1 MSRVRIQ
8 YLGIKEINGPLI
20 VLDGVKNAHFDEMA
34 DIVLDNGEVRHG
46 RVIRLDGEKAV
57 TVHMNCTKGVIYAY
71 NDGQFD
77 TGETDNIYVVFM
89 QSLFDRWF
97 GYDLPGFRQVV
108 IHKSGDDVS
117 GYTAP
122 KIWYIE
128 DITDPNVRKT
138 ALEDYIIK

>member
-1 MSRVRIQ
+1 MKKRDWIWFSAIALIIVGFLVLRVFTM
-8 YLGIKEINGPLI
+8 K
-20 VLDGVKNAHFDEMA
+20 
-34 DIVLDNGEVRHG
+34 
-46 RVIRLDGEKAV
+46 RVVPFEEAMEHISLVDGEKAV

-122 KIWYIE
+122 KIW
-128 DITDPNVRKT
+128 
-138 ALEDYIIK
+138 

>member
-1 MSRVRIQ
+1 MKKRDWIWFSAIALIIVGFLVLRVFTMKRIS
-8 YLGIKEINGPLI
+8 L
-20 VLDGVKNAHFDEMA
+20 V
-34 DIVLDNGEVRHG
+34 
-46 RVIRLDGEKAV
+46 DGEKAV

-138 ALEDYIIK
+138 ALEGYIIK

>member
-1 MSRVRIQ
+1 MKKRDWIWFSAIALIIVGFLVLRVFTM
-8 YLGIKEINGPLI
+8 K
-20 VLDGVKNAHFDEMA
+20 
-34 DIVLDNGEVRHG
+34 
-46 RVIRLDGEKAV
+46 RVVPFEEAMEHISLVDGEKAV
-57 TVHMNCTKGVIYAY
+57 TVYMNCTKGVIYAY

-97 GYDLPGFRQVV
+97 GYDLPGFRQFV

-138 ALEDYIIK
+138 ALEGYIIK

>member
-1 MSRVRIQ
+1 MKKRDWIWFSAIALIIVGFLVLRVFTM
-8 YLGIKEINGPLI
+8 K
-20 VLDGVKNAHFDEMA
+20 
-34 DIVLDNGEVRHG
+34 
-46 RVIRLDGEKAV
+46 RVVPFEEAMEHISLVDGEKAV

-128 DITDPNVRKT
+128 DITYPNVRKT
-138 ALEDYIIK
+138 AFAGYIIK

>member
-1 MSRVRIQ
+1 MKKRDWIWFSAIA
-8 YLGIKEINGPLI
+8 LI
-20 VLDGVKNAHFDEMA
+20 VVGFL
-34 DIVLDNGEVRHG
+34 VLHVFTMK
-46 RVIRLDGEKAV
+46 RVVPFEEAMEHITLVDGEKSV
-57 TVHMNCTKGVIYAY
+57 TVYMNCTKGVIYAY

-108 IHKSGDDVS
+108 INKSGADVI

-128 DITDPNVRKT
+128 DITDPNVKKT
-138 ALEDYIIK
+138 ALEGYIIK